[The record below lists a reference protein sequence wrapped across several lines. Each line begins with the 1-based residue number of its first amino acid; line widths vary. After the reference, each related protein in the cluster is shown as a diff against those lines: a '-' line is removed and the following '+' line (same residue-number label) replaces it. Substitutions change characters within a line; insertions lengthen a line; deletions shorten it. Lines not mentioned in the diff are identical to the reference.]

1 MLTTGSCN
9 DLTKVFDTTGEFIL
23 ETIAIRNGV
32 RNSPFLLT
40 MLKQKRI
47 ERVVDSKVLLEYD
60 FTSAEEDL
68 FQNLFGLFSC
78 GRCYI
83 TETGAAVLIKT

>member
-9 DLTKVFDTTGEFIL
+9 DLAKVFDTTGEFIL

-60 FTSAEEDL
+60 FTQLKRIYSRICLVCFHVVVVISPKQAQQ
-68 FQNLFGLFSC
+68 F
-78 GRCYI
+78 
-83 TETGAAVLIKT
+83 